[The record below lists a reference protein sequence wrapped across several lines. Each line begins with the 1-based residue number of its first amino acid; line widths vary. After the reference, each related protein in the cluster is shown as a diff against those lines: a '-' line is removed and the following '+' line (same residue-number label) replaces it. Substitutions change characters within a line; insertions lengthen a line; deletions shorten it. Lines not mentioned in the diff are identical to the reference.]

1 MLLTWVYEDR
11 VLNINCGKNI
21 IVTPVLDFT
30 KGLFPFLVRL
40 TGGRACRNQSSLW
53 SVWAGNRR
61 ARSVLP
67 TIPLKGRIYSGVRV
81 KCFLYFILVP
91 GWSCLSTH
99 PQTPPLLWTI
109 VWVKNYLQLRS
120 FFNPIFPIK
129 TLWGKFNTLFRNSF
143 LSIQLR

>member
-1 MLLTWVYEDR
+1 MARILLSLLYLILPKDSSPSWWGWQGAVS
-11 VLNINCGKNI
+11 
-21 IVTPVLDFT
+21 
-30 KGLFPFLVRL
+30 KG
-40 TGGRACRNQSSLW
+40 GACRNQSSLW
-53 SVWAGNRR
+53 SVWAGNRQ

-120 FFNPIFPIK
+120 HFNPILPIK

-143 LSIQLR
+143 LSFQLR